1 MLGCFLDAS
10 KAFDLV
16 NHGVLFCKLF
26 DRGLPLSVL
35 RFLSSWY
42 ETQKMSV
49 RWSHSFSDPFSVSNG
64 VRQGSVLSPV
74 LFSVYLDEL
83 LEMLGNSGVG
93 CHWGGSFVGALCYA
107 DDIVLLAP
115 CASALR
121 HMLNICDSFATSHG
135 LVFNAQLIC
144 FRRCHTLSNIPTIS
158 FNDITLPFLK
168 EVTHLGH
175 ILTYNLDDK
184 PDIIRAVKDM
194 NRKANSVL
202 CRFSALDPFIKCFL
216 IKTYCLSLYGC
227 SLWSLSSPSIRII
240 EVAFNKLLRK
250 IWNLPYNSHTGI
262 VHCTAKIHS
271 VSNMLYDRFC
281 SLHSFALSSSSSLI
295 QSIFVSSTQ
304 HIYSFTG
311 YNYIHGYTHYRHYYF
326 EEFHAAFIIRC
337 LRSTYGI
344 HSPCENIVQ
353 FVSCS

>member
-1 MLGCFLDAS
+1 M
-10 KAFDLV
+10 
-16 NHGVLFCKLF
+16 
-26 DRGLPLSVL
+26 
-35 RFLSSWY
+35 
-42 ETQKMSV
+42 T
-49 RWSHSFSDPFSVSNG
+49 
-64 VRQGSVLSPV
+64 
-74 LFSVYLDEL
+74 
-83 LEMLGNSGVG
+83 
-93 CHWGGSFVGALCYA
+93 
-107 DDIVLLAP
+107 
-115 CASALR
+115 
-121 HMLNICDSFATSHG
+121 
-135 LVFNAQLIC
+135 
-144 FRRCHTLSNIPTIS
+144 
-158 FNDITLPFLK
+158 
-168 EVTHLGH
+168 
-175 ILTYNLDDK
+175 K

>member
-1 MLGCFLDAS
+1 
-10 KAFDLV
+10 
-16 NHGVLFCKLF
+16 
-26 DRGLPLSVL
+26 
-35 RFLSSWY
+35 
-42 ETQKMSV
+42 
-49 RWSHSFSDPFSVSNG
+49 
-64 VRQGSVLSPV
+64 
-74 LFSVYLDEL
+74 
-83 LEMLGNSGVG
+83 
-93 CHWGGSFVGALCYA
+93 
-107 DDIVLLAP
+107 
-115 CASALR
+115 
-121 HMLNICDSFATSHG
+121 MLNICDSFATSHG

-158 FNDITLPFLK
+158 FTLPFLK

-175 ILTYNLDDK
+175 ILTYDLDHK

-202 CRFSALDPFIKCFL
+202 CRFSALDPCFL

-262 VHCTAKIHS
+262 LCIV
-271 VSNMLYDRFC
+271 LRRFILFQIC
-281 SLHSFALSSSSSLI
+281 YMIVFALYIPLLSPHLPLLYSQSLSL
-295 QSIFVSSTQ
+295 QHSIFIHLLV
-304 HIYSFTG
+304 I
-311 YNYIHGYTHYRHYYF
+311 YIHGYTHYYF
-326 EEFHAAFIIRC
+326 EEFHAAFIIKC

>member
-1 MLGCFLDAS
+1 M
-10 KAFDLV
+10 
-16 NHGVLFCKLF
+16 
-26 DRGLPLSVL
+26 
-35 RFLSSWY
+35 
-42 ETQKMSV
+42 
-49 RWSHSFSDPFSVSNG
+49 
-64 VRQGSVLSPV
+64 LSPV

-83 LEMLGNSGVG
+83 LEMLGDSGVG

-135 LVFNAQLIC
+135 LVFNANKTQLIC

-158 FNDITLPFLK
+158 ITLPFLK

-202 CRFSALDPFIKCFL
+202 CRFSALDPCFL

-250 IWNLPYNSHTGI
+250 IWITHILVLCI
-262 VHCTAKIHS
+262 V
-271 VSNMLYDRFC
+271 LRRFILFQIC
-281 SLHSFALSSSSSLI
+281 CMIVFALYIPLLSPHLPLLYSQFLSL
-295 QSIFVSSTQ
+295 QHSIFIHLLVIIIYMAT
-304 HIYSFTG
+304 HITD
-311 YNYIHGYTHYRHYYF
+311 
-326 EEFHAAFIIRC
+326 III
-337 LRSTYGI
+337 LKNSMLLL
-344 HSPCENIVQ
+344 
-353 FVSCS
+353 